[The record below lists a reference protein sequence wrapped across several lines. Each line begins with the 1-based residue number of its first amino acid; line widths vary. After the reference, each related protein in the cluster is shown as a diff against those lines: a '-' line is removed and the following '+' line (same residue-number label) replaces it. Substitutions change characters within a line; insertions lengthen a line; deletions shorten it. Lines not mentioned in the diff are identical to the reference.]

1 MVIKKAKHH
10 VVGRKIRSVQGRP
23 GQKKQIGIE
32 KRKKSLLVEMENKN
46 KVGGFID
53 KRFGENDPT
62 MSLEEKMLKRFTKE
76 RQLCFYLGF
85 IDEKTVSN
93 VHFGGF
99 DDKNQDEF
107 QKHKKSKNEVM
118 KEIIAKSKVYKYER
132 QLEKERDDHTRD
144 QLDREFANI
153 RQLLV
158 ASNKSESDKNN
169 SHSSSQNKSKE
180 KESVVNQKVKKKEL
194 LSDEKLK
201 KDQEYDK
208 LIHELAFEKRGRPTD
223 RTKSEEEIA
232 LEEKEK
238 LEKLERARKRRMEG
252 LSSNSDSDS
261 DDFSL
266 NTSKKNNTNNRAKLE
281 AFLPVLI
288 DYVLLRAQEPTIPIQ
303 LINKLFAH
311 IYDFAHQSPEVATK
325 YFIEK
330 ITMFENNLMKG
341 LRLLSVNSSKK
352 PKNALSTSLFP
363 NSSELFLLKILSL
376 IFPTSDFHH
385 PVVTPSMLL
394 MCQYLTI
401 CPIYNGKDLVSG
413 LFICNLI
420 YEYQK
425 LSQRIVPEALN
436 FLYSSLVYLAP
447 ANTFKS
453 LDSIPGLFP
462 TNSYRN
468 SPIIHLQIK
477 DATNLDKSKLPQLNF
492 FKLLNHNKDEEDI
505 YDNDEFRVS
514 LLLGILSL
522 IKQYAKLY
530 SSTTAFIELFHPVI
544 EILSTYFSI
553 DKFSNFVKDK
563 INQLKETL
571 ERMERFSR
579 ESRKPLEL
587 QHHRPIPLPT
597 FIPKFHENYSIDKKY
612 RDTGRDQASFN
623 KLKSQHKKER
633 KGAIRELRKDSQFI
647 ARQKIGKIRE
657 KDMAYKNKIK
667 NIMGILEVEQGE
679 KKAYEKA
686 KKYGK
691 L

>member
-1 MVIKKAKHH
+1 MIEELAKYH
-10 VVGRKIRSVQGRP
+10 VVGRKIKSVQGRP

-32 KRKKSLLVEMENKN
+32 KVSI
-46 KVGGFID
+46 GGFID

-76 RQLCFYLGF
+76 RQ
-85 IDEKTVSN
+85 KTVSN

-266 NTSKKNNTNNRAKLE
+266 NTSKKNNSRNKKQKRVP

-311 IYDFAHQSPEVATK
+311 IYDFAHKSPEVATK

-363 NSSELFLLKILSL
+363 SSSELFLLKILSL

-505 YDNDEFRVS
+505 YDNDKFRVS

-597 FIPKFHENYSIDKKY
+597 FIPKFHENYSIDKKC

-691 L
+691 SDAVVV